1 MAESKKMSVALW
13 VFQIV
18 LALLFLFTGG
28 FKLFGPAAVL
38 MKQSPLP
45 LAFLRVLGA
54 VEILGA
60 LGLILPGLT
69 RIQTGLTPLA
79 ASGLVI
85 IMIGAVVV
93 TIRTMGIGPAIFP
106 FVVGII
112 AAWVAWGRWRIAP
125 LPSRARQVATVS

>member
-1 MAESKKMSVALW
+1 MAESKKLSIALW

-18 LALLFLFTGG
+18 LALLFLFTGA
-28 FKLFGPAAVL
+28 FKLFGPAAAL
-38 MKQSPLP
+38 MKQPLLP
-45 LAFLRVLGA
+45 LAFLRFIGA

-69 RIQTGLTPLA
+69 RIQPGLTPLA

-93 TIRTMGIGPAIFP
+93 TVRTMGVGPAIFP
-106 FVVGII
+106 LVVGII
-112 AAWVAWGRWRIAP
+112 AAWIAWARWRVAP
-125 LPSRARQVATVS
+125 LPSRARQAAA